1 MILLFNAKRIFTAV
15 FALAL
20 CVPLSA
26 AEKKGIV
33 KIRVPQGCALKVR
46 MKTADNSPVT
56 VRGADKNRISGADEV
71 RELHE
76 DKPMQILT
84 AQGTEITFTGAIR
97 EVDINDNGFVENID
111 LSRCPS
117 LEVLY
122 CAGNKLTSL
131 DVSANKSLKRLQC
144 YNNQLTALDISALE
158 RLELLWCGINRLTA
172 LDAAACKNLTQL
184 RCYRN
189 MIASGAMDAL
199 LQSLAASERG
209 RENSAVRQ
217 VRILA
222 AGDKMTNGKP
232 SALALH
238 DAKEKGWEVLDSA
251 DIQVLP

>member
-1 MILLFNAKRIFTAV
+1 M
-15 FALAL
+15 
-20 CVPLSA
+20 
-26 AEKKGIV
+26 
-33 KIRVPQGCALKVR
+33 
-46 MKTADNSPVT
+46 
-56 VRGADKNRISGADEV
+56 
-71 RELHE
+71 
-76 DKPMQILT
+76 
-84 AQGTEITFTGAIR
+84 
-97 EVDINDNGFVENID
+97 
-111 LSRCPS
+111 
-117 LEVLY
+117 
-122 CAGNKLTSL
+122 
-131 DVSANKSLKRLQC
+131 
-144 YNNQLTALDISALE
+144 TALDISALE

-209 RENSAVRQ
+209 WENSAVRQ

-232 SALALH
+232 SALTLH